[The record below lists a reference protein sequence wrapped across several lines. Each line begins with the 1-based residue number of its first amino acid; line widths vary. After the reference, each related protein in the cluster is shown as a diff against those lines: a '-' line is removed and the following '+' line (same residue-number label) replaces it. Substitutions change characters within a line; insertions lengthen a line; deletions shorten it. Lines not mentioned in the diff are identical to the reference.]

1 MITLV
6 FFLGAIFLGLLKPRS
21 RIVSLLLLMLI
32 FIIIAYRNDGID
44 FDNYMEEY
52 ECAIFQTSE
61 DIHYVGWLLLEKIG
75 HEFHLSF
82 REFVIFITL
91 LSCICLYIG
100 LRQITINVNFALALF
115 LIYPFGLDAVQMRM
129 FLIDSILVYA
139 CLYLVKKTPTN
150 KNCIFLILTI
160 LAASIHFAASIFV
173 LNILV
178 SILLK
183 RCVKKKYFMILLSVV
198 ILMVIFI
205 LKSEA
210 LNSLLIS
217 VNPRIEYWLNSRMH
231 FGWIIPVGFTILI
244 FSMLI
249 YCTNILNNTKFYS
262 KIDFD
267 KYSAVVYS
275 LLLLIP
281 FLMIDVTFDRLW
293 RVYLLLLYALS
304 SEVFFCGYRQNAKK
318 INLLFALLIFF
329 VGVNF
334 YDKNIYVLKAIL

>member
-21 RIVSLLLLMLI
+21 RIVSLLLLILI

-52 ECAIFQTSE
+52 EYAIFQTTK
-61 DIHYVGWLLLEKIG
+61 DVHYIGWLLLEKIG

-82 REFVIFITL
+82 RGFVISITL
-91 LSCICLYIG
+91 LSCICLYLG

-139 CLYLVKKTPTN
+139 CLYLVKKTTIN
-150 KNCIFLILTI
+150 KNGIFLILAI
-160 LAASIHFAASIFV
+160 LTASIHFVAFIFV
-173 LNILV
+173 LSILV

-183 RCVKKKYFMILLSVV
+183 RYVKEKYLIILLPMV
-198 ILMVIFI
+198 ISIVIFI
-205 LKSEA
+205 LKSEV
-210 LNSLLIS
+210 LNNLLIS
-217 VNPRIEYWLNSRMH
+217 LNSRIEYWLNSRMH
-231 FGWIIPVGFTILI
+231 FGWIVPVGFTILI

-249 YCTNILNNTKFYS
+249 YCTNTLNNTKFYS
-262 KIDFD
+262 KIDSD

-304 SEVFFCGYRQNAKK
+304 SEVFFCSYVQNAKK
-318 INLLFALLIFF
+318 INLFFALLIFF